1 MARIGRTA
9 TPAELRAWDIDVRGD
24 FAGLLPGSG
33 SVAAGAKVWEAKCA
47 ACHGVFGESNAVFT
61 PLVGGTSKQD
71 IASGRAAALVGDGYP
86 HRTTLM
92 RASHLSTLWDYI
104 HRAMPWKAPKSL
116 ATDEVYGVLAYLL
129 SLGDIVPADFVLTDR
144 NIADVERRLPNRN
157 GKVFYRDLWEVRGKG
172 DVANPVC
179 MTACPVAGGVLST
192 LPEAARNAQGNIA
205 EQVRPFGPARGTDTA
220 APARAERIGGPR

>member
-1 MARIGRTA
+1 
-9 TPAELRAWDIDVRGD
+9 
-24 FAGLLPGSG
+24 
-33 SVAAGAKVWEAKCA
+33 
-47 ACHGVFGESNAVFT
+47 
-61 PLVGGTSKQD
+61 
-71 IASGRAAALVGDGYP
+71 
-86 HRTTLM
+86 
-92 RASHLSTLWDYI
+92 
-104 HRAMPWKAPKSL
+104 MPWKAPKSL

-157 GKVFYRDLWEVRGKG
+157 GKVFYRDLWAVRGKG

-220 APARAERIGGPR
+220 APPRAERIGGPR